1 MAKIANMIN
10 EITGADEEAQKKKEQ
25 FAFLQKMAQAKCA
38 EFKADL
44 EKGALGEKNAIEI
57 GGGRYFKYYSGQHV
71 DLHSGAN
78 ERINESIDSFF
89 KGKEGLKDGFR
100 NLISGALEVLINDTT
115 IGEKQEDMFFVFPEN
130 NAIVRLDVKTYKY
143 NFSRKGLVA
152 ECENVFCYT
161 MAKSIIDHKTLNLDE
176 LLYFIS
182 DMSGADGNIKA
193 VNQFVDEITSLWAKL
208 EDKSTRQVSRDYQLA
223 DARADVKLKRGIL
236 SESIKYDSNMTLSQ
250 LVKDAQKRGWIVD
263 VADDGSTIL
272 KKDNGDVV
280 NDVYVNKSQTS
291 LKDAIELMNVIE
303 SRDEA

>member
-10 EITGADEEAQKKKEQ
+10 SITGADEEAQKKKEQ

-44 EKGALGEKNAIEI
+44 EKGALGDKNKIEI
-57 GGGRYFKYYSGQHV
+57 GGGRYFKYYMGQHV

-78 ERINESIDSFF
+78 ERISETVDSFF
-89 KGKEGLKDGFR
+89 RGKEGLKDGFKS
-100 NLISGALEVLINDTT
+100 LINGALETLINDTT

-130 NAIVRLDVKTYKY
+130 NAIVRMDVKAYKY
-143 NFSRKGLVA
+143 SFSKKGFIA
-152 ECENVFCYT
+152 DCENVFCYT

-182 DMSGADGNIKA
+182 DMSGAEGNIKA
-193 VNQFVDEITSLWAKL
+193 IDAFVDEITSIWAKL
-208 EDKSTRQVSRDYQLA
+208 ENKTTRQVSTEYQLA
-223 DARADVKLKRGIL
+223 DVKADVKYKRGVL
-236 SESIKYDSNMTLSQ
+236 TDAIKYGAKMTLSKF
-250 LVKDAQKRGWIVD
+250 VHDAQKRGWIVD

-272 KKDNGDVV
+272 TKKTDDTVNEAYVDNS
-280 NDVYVNKSQTS
+280 KSS
-291 LKDAIELMNVIE
+291 LKEAIELVNAVA